1 MSLLEDTLSQLG
13 SKKRTFKRRLW
24 NAVRTA
30 YETNRE
36 TCFAAYSYNNS
47 IEITKV
53 SLESVS
59 STAPEGR
66 EYFEEGK
73 GFHYDS
79 VLDDKIML
87 VHVHPGC
94 EDLARFPSP
103 SDLYLVSYVPE
114 IIAYFDGK
122 SIHMVVVA
130 KQAFLLSAEQEERL
144 HFELQSE
151 LEQGMIEHYWNKL
164 PKDSLESFIKELNK
178 IKNPDGKQVFCAEYW
193 IVSRKNNKTVYE
205 RIA

>member
-36 TCFAAYSYNNS
+36 TCFAAYSHNNS

-73 GFHYDS
+73 GFHFNP

-87 VHVHPGC
+87 VHVHPGY

-122 SIHMVVVA
+122 LIHMIVVA
-130 KQAFLLSAEQEERL
+130 KQASPLSAEQEKRL
-144 HFELQSE
+144 SFELQSE

>member
-1 MSLLEDTLSQLG
+1 MSLLENILSQLG

-30 YETNRE
+30 YKTNRE
-36 TCFAAYSYNNS
+36 TCFAAYSKNNS

-53 SLESVS
+53 SLESNS
-59 STAPEGR
+59 STAPEGI

-73 GFHYDS
+73 GFHYDLL
-79 VLDDKIML
+79 LDDRIVL

-103 SDLYLVSYVPE
+103 SDLYLLSYVPE
-114 IIAYFDGK
+114 IIAHFDGK
-122 SIHMVVVA
+122 SVHMIVVA
-130 KQAFLLSAEQEERL
+130 KQAFLLSAEEEERL
-144 HFELQSE
+144 PFELQSE
-151 LEQGMIEHYWNKL
+151 LEQGKIKGYWDKL
-164 PKDSLESFIKELNK
+164 PKNSLESFVRELNQL
-178 IKNPDGKQVFCAEYW
+178 KNPDGEQVFCAEYW
-193 IVSRKNNKTVYE
+193 IVSRKNSRTFYE

>member
-1 MSLLEDTLSQLG
+1 MSLLEDIMNQLG
-13 SKKRTFKRRLW
+13 CKKRIFKNRLW
-24 NAVRTA
+24 RAA
-30 YETNRE
+30 KIAHETNRE
-36 TCFAAYSYNNS
+36 TCFAAYSQNNS

-53 SLESVS
+53 SLEGAF

-66 EYFEEGK
+66 EHFEEGK
-73 GFHYDS
+73 GFHYDLL
-79 VLDDKIML
+79 LDDRIVL

-130 KQAFLLSAEQEERL
+130 KHAFPFSAEQEKSL
-144 HFELQSE
+144 SFESQNE
-151 LEQGMIEHYWNKL
+151 LEKEIIKQYWNKL
-164 PKDSLESFIKELNK
+164 PKNSLESFVRELNQ
-178 IKNPDGKQVFCAEYW
+178 IENPDGEQIFCAEYW
-193 IVSRKNNKTVYE
+193 IISHRNNKALYR
-205 RIA
+205 RIV